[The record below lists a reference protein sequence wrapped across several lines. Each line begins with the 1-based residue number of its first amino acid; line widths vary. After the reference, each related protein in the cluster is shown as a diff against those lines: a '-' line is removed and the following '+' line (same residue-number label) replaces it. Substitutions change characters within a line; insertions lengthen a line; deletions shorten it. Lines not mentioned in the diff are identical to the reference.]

1 MVSLSII
8 PVAIVH
14 CQLSIVPVILSGA
27 QRSRRISLR
36 VRRYVSFVRCFDS
49 ALRAPLNMTE
59 TAGENIA
66 PT

>member
-1 MVSLSII
+1 MSAATTP
-8 PVAIVH
+8 PVGHPSSPEEGNWVT
-14 CQLSIVPVILSGA
+14 
-27 QRSRRISLR
+27 
-36 VRRYVSFVRCFDS
+36 VSFGRCFDS